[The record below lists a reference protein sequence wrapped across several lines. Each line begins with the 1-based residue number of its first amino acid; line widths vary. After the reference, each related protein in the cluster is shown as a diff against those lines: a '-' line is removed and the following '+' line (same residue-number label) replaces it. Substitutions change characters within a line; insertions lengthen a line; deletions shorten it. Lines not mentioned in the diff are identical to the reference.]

1 MFEQAKLTYDFGALE
16 PHIDKLTMEI
26 HYGKHHTAY
35 TNNLNGALEK
45 LPNLKGKS
53 IEEILTNLS
62 AISDP
67 SLQRGAKQ
75 WWWILQSLSSLEFWG
90 PGGREPAG
98 TGKQIETDF
107 MALASLKRNL
117 WRRSGCRLRLG
128 LLSTDKAGK
137 PGDQNAQSQPHD
149 PWRGLIPIL
158 GIDVWEHAYYLKYKR
173 TPGLRQRHLQCPGL
187 GESSQALSNGKIKEN
202 SGITEVSDS

>member
-67 SLQRGAKQ
+67 SLQTAVRNNGGGYYNHNLFFGVLGPEGAENPQ
-75 WWWILQSLSSLEFWG
+75 V
-90 PGGREPAG
+90 
-98 TGKQIETDF
+98 
-107 MALASLKRNL
+107 L
-117 WRRSGCRLRLG
+117 WEA
-128 LLSTDKAGK
+128 D
-137 PGDQNAQSQPHD
+137 
-149 PWRGLIPIL
+149 
-158 GIDVWEHAYYLKYKR
+158 
-173 TPGLRQRHLQCPGL
+173 
-187 GESSQALSNGKIKEN
+187 
-202 SGITEVSDS
+202 